1 MKLQNFNK
9 SNPDWGLSPV
19 QTNAT
24 LLVNNSQHCWMQR
37 VASFCTHPSPLL
49 HVVVCCWEL
58 LLNVWNQSNFWANNS
73 QHSLCSV
80 IAEAQRYNVGSVCR
94 ALLTLLGPSMRIT
107 QGLQSV
113 TGWNLHKMHCRSQNC
128 WELFHPFAHHC
139 QRGRNNSQH
148 CWLTLEKNSLI
159 IYKNAWRQVSFF
171 KFSE

>member
-1 MKLQNFNK
+1 M
-9 SNPDWGLSPV
+9 
-19 QTNAT
+19 
-24 LLVNNSQHCWMQR
+24 QHCWSTTRNIVGCNVLRPFAHTPPPCCM
-37 VASFCTHPSPLL
+37 LL
-49 HVVVCCWEL
+49 FAVGSCCSTFETSL
-58 LLNVWNQSNFWANNS
+58 TFEPTTDS
-73 QHSLCSV
+73 QHFLCSV
-80 IAEAQRYNVGSVCR
+80 IAEAQRYNVGSVCT